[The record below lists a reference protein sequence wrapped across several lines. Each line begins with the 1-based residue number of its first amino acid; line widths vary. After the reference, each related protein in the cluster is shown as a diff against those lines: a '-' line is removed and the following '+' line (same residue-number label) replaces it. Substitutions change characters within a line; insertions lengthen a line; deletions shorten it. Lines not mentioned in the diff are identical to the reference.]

1 MNRKVTTSSSV
12 LFDVPGPKA
21 VARTRLFNILS
32 VLAIL
37 ALLGYIGYVMH
48 RQGQLEADKWTSL
61 FSGNLWANY
70 ILPGLW
76 NTLKA
81 ALISVVTS
89 VAFGVFFG
97 MARLSPLAPVRWF
110 GTIVVEFF
118 RAVPV
123 LIMMI
128 FFWLFLGKFSV
139 LSPQQLPFIAVVLG
153 LTLYNGSVIAELL
166 RSGVHQL
173 PKGQG
178 EAGLAIGLTPW
189 KVLTSI
195 LMPQAMTAMMPS
207 LLSQFVVILKDT
219 ALGYIISYPE
229 VLASAR
235 RFGSGEGNIL
245 QMLLLAALLFIVINF
260 ALTLLAERLSKFMR
274 SRSNVEIKHADGVPG
289 EVDDPRPKTE
299 MMFKIP
305 KA

>member
-1 MNRKVTTSSSV
+1 MSGKRLTSTSV
-12 LFDVPGPKA
+12 LFDIPGPRA
-21 VARTRLFNILS
+21 RARTRIFNFIALA
-32 VLAIL
+32 VLA
-37 ALLGYIGYVMH
+37 AGFAYVLVVMN

-70 ILPGLW
+70 ILPALGK
-76 NTLKA
+76 TLAA
-81 ALISVVTS
+81 ALLSVITS
-89 VAFGVFFG
+89 VLFGLFFG
-97 MARLSPLAPVRWF
+97 LARLSPNKLVRGF
-110 GTIVVEFF
+110 GTLVVEFF

-123 LIMMI
+123 LMMMI
-128 FFWLFLGKFSV
+128 FFWLFLGKLNVFAPS
-139 LSPQQLPFIAVVLG
+139 QLPFVAVVLG

-178 EAGLAIGLTPW
+178 EAGLAIGMTPW
-189 KVLTSI
+189 KVLTLI
-195 LMPQAMTAMMPS
+195 LVPQALTAMMPS

-229 VLASAR
+229 LLAAAR

-245 QMLLLAALLFIVINF
+245 QMLLLAAFIFVVINF
-260 ALTLLAERLSKFMR
+260 ALTLLAEWLSGFLS
-274 SRSNVEIKHADGVPG
+274 SRSDVEIKHADGVPG

-299 MMFKIP
+299 MMFTIP

>member
-1 MNRKVTTSSSV
+1 MSKRMTSTSV

-21 VARTRLFNILS
+21 RARTRIFNIVAL
-32 VLAIL
+32 VLL
-37 ALLGYIGYVMH
+37 AAGFAYVMMVMN

-70 ILPGLW
+70 ILPALW
-76 NTLKA
+76 KTLSA

-89 VAFGVFFG
+89 VAFGLFFG
-97 MARLSPLAPVRWF
+97 LARLSPNKAVRAC
-110 GTIVVEFF
+110 GTVVVEFF

-128 FFWLFLGKFSV
+128 FFWLFLGKLNLFAPS
-139 LSPQQLPFIAVVLG
+139 QLPFIAVILG

-166 RSGVHQL
+166 RSGVQQL

-189 KVLTSI
+189 KVLTLI
-195 LMPQAMTAMMPS
+195 LVPQALTAMMPS

-229 VLASAR
+229 LLAAAR

-245 QMLLLAALLFIVINF
+245 QMLLLAALIFVVINF
-260 ALTLLAERLSKFMR
+260 VLTLFAEWLAKYMS
-274 SRSNVEIKHADGVPG
+274 SRSDVEIKHADGVPG
-289 EVDDPRPKTE
+289 EVDEARPKTE
-299 MMFKIP
+299 LMFKIP
-305 KA
+305 KH

>member
-97 MARLSPLAPVRWF
+97 MARL
-110 GTIVVEFF
+110 
-118 RAVPV
+118 
-123 LIMMI
+123 
-128 FFWLFLGKFSV
+128 
-139 LSPQQLPFIAVVLG
+139 
-153 LTLYNGSVIAELL
+153 
-166 RSGVHQL
+166 
-173 PKGQG
+173 
-178 EAGLAIGLTPW
+178 
-189 KVLTSI
+189 
-195 LMPQAMTAMMPS
+195 
-207 LLSQFVVILKDT
+207 
-219 ALGYIISYPE
+219 
-229 VLASAR
+229 
-235 RFGSGEGNIL
+235 
-245 QMLLLAALLFIVINF
+245 
-260 ALTLLAERLSKFMR
+260 
-274 SRSNVEIKHADGVPG
+274 
-289 EVDDPRPKTE
+289 
-299 MMFKIP
+299 
-305 KA
+305 

>member
-1 MNRKVTTSSSV
+1 MKRHVTTSV
-12 LFDVPGPKA
+12 LFDIPGPKA
-21 VARTRLFNILS
+21 RARTRIFNIVSL
-32 VLAIL
+32 VLIA
-37 ALLGYIGYVMH
+37 ALLLYIGVVMH
-48 RQGQLEADKWTSL
+48 RQGQLEAEKWTSL

-70 ILPGLW
+70 LLPGLF

-81 ALISVVTS
+81 ALIAVITS
-89 VAFGVFFG
+89 VAFGIFFG

-110 GTIVVEFF
+110 GTVVVEFF

-128 FFWLFLGKFSV
+128 FFWLFLGQFSIF
-139 LSPQQLPFIAVVLG
+139 SPSQLPFIAVVLG

-189 KVLTSI
+189 KVLTSV
-195 LMPQAMTAMMPS
+195 LVPQAMTAMMPS

-229 VLASAR
+229 LLASAR

-245 QMLLLAALLFIVINF
+245 QMLLLAALIFIVINF
-260 ALTLLAERLSKFMR
+260 ALTLLAEYLSKFMS
-274 SRSNVEIKHADGVPG
+274 SRSDVAIKHADGVPG
-289 EVDDPRPKTE
+289 EVDDARPKTE